1 MLESVIEKAGPTRF
15 ANYKMELAEINR
27 LMAVKAATRLNV
39 ASEAEKSDSVK
50 VAQPCLEVSNVE
62 PTVATKLPSIPE
74 VDPNPTQKSD
84 QGSQTDGDQAEQL
97 TGAVPAWARCCIP
110 DCGCSKLQ
118 AHDD

>member
-1 MLESVIEKAGPTRF
+1 MAMKEADPAKY
-15 ANYKMELAEINR
+15 ANLQLELAR
-27 LMAVKAATRLNV
+27 LNQMIATKAATRLNV

-62 PTVATKLPSIPE
+62 PTVATELPPIPE
-74 VDPNPTQKSD
+74 VDPNLTQKSD
-84 QGSQTDGDQAEQL
+84 QGSQTEGDQAEQL

-110 DCGCSKLQ
+110 NCGCSKLQ

>member
-1 MLESVIEKAGPTRF
+1 M
-15 ANYKMELAEINR
+15 
-27 LMAVKAATRLNV
+27 NV

-62 PTVATKLPSIPE
+62 PTVATELPSIPE

>member
-1 MLESVIEKAGPTRF
+1 MLESAMERADPARY
-15 ANYKMELAEINR
+15 ANYKAEVALLNR
-27 LMAVKAATRLNV
+27 MIAVKAATRLNV

-62 PTVATKLPSIPE
+62 PTVATELPSIPE
-74 VDPNPTQKSD
+74 VDPNLTQKSD